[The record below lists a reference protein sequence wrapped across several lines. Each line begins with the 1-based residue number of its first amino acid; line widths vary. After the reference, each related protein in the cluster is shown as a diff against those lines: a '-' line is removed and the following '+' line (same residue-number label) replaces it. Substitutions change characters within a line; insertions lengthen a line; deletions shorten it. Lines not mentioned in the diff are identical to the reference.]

1 MDRRRALKGLGLS
14 LGYIV
19 ATPTIIGML
28 ESCKTDENQW
38 EPIFL
43 TISEGIVIKNLIDLI
58 LPKTEAIPGALEVNV
73 PEFLDLYASKIFGDD
88 QKKKFKNG
96 LSAIFVELNVS
107 HNKPNK
113 VKAEKYDGV
122 LSKYLRANK
131 LELEEFNKNEQ
142 NALVLN
148 TLIDLRS
155 LAIWAYKTSEVVGKN
170 ILAYDPIP
178 GVQKGCISL
187 EKATGGKAWFL

>member
-58 LPKTEAIPGALEVNV
+58 LPKTESIPGALEVNV
-73 PEFLDLYASKIFGDD
+73 PEFLDLNPTAENIVVVIWNKIRTA
-88 QKKKFKNG
+88 K
-96 LSAIFVELNVS
+96 
-107 HNKPNK
+107 
-113 VKAEKYDGV
+113 EK
-122 LSKYLRANK
+122 
-131 LELEEFNKNEQ
+131 
-142 NALVLN
+142 
-148 TLIDLRS
+148 
-155 LAIWAYKTSEVVGKN
+155 GKD
-170 ILAYDPIP
+170 IYYI
-178 GVQKGCISL
+178 
-187 EKATGGKAWFL
+187 